1 MGNNANRNPNDPNQP
16 RNQDPDRKQAPGYDD
31 QQGRGQQGQ
40 RSNTDIEQDTDQ
52 TRKMPKDDER

>member
-1 MGNNANRNPNDPNQP
+1 MGNNANRNPNDPNQT